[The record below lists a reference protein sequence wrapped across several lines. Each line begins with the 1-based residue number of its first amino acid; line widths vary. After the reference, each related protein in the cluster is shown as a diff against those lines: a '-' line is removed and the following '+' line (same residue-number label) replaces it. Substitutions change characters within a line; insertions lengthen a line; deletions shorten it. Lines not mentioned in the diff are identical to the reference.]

1 MGNLAEM
8 SDSAKVAFLME
19 ALMDASFALL
29 MKKDFESSKRYASYV
44 REMRGESLPNTVA
57 ETTSGQAPAGAAI
70 TPEQLKELLGTPEK
84 VHLNMLHGHLA
95 TITME
100 QCAHLHGEATQ
111 RKWAAALAQ
120 KEQSP

>member
-57 ETTSGQAPAGAAI
+57 ETPT
-70 TPEQLKELLGTPEK
+70 
-84 VHLNMLHGHLA
+84 
-95 TITME
+95 
-100 QCAHLHGEATQ
+100 
-111 RKWAAALAQ
+111 
-120 KEQSP
+120 